1 MPLTP
6 LHYVAAYGINKVK
19 LGLAFPALIV
29 GSVIADLEPFFGG
42 LTGGKLFPSRGI
54 MHSLLGTI
62 TLNTFL
68 AVLIVV
74 FLYPILVL
82 WIFKID
88 RKLVAE
94 KCRFSAM
101 LVLSALLGDLSHLL
115 IDTTMHDYNPLFYPF
130 TSQSF
135 DALVL
140 FGNWLPSS
148 IFVHTLLFVVL
159 LAIFTFE
166 FRKGL
171 KGFWGRLLVE

>member
-6 LHYVAAYGINKVK
+6 LHYVAAYALNKVK
-19 LGLAFPALIV
+19 LQLVFPALIV
-29 GSVIADLEPFFGG
+29 GSVIADLEPFLGWLLGG
-42 LTGGKLFPSRGI
+42 RLISSRGF

-68 AVLIVV
+68 AVLIVISV
-74 FLYPILVL
+74 YPILTA

-94 KCRFSAM
+94 KSRFSGM
-101 LVLSALLGDLSHLL
+101 LVLSALVGTLSHLL

-130 TSQSF
+130 TTESF

-140 FGNWLPSS
+140 FGNWLPAS
-148 IFVHTLLFVVL
+148 IFVHTLLFVSLIAVFVYEL
-159 LAIFTFE
+159 
-166 FRKGL
+166 RKGTQ
-171 KGFWGRLLVE
+171 GFWKRLLVE

>member
-6 LHYVAAYGINKVK
+6 LHYVAAYAINKVK

-29 GSVIADLEPFFGG
+29 GSVIADLEPFFGM
-42 LTGGKLFPSRGI
+42 LTGGRLFPSRGF
-54 MHSLLGTI
+54 MHSLLGTV

-74 FLYPILVL
+74 SVYPILVS

-94 KCRFSAM
+94 KCRFSPM
-101 LVLSALLGDLSHLL
+101 LVLSALLGALSHLL

-130 TSQSF
+130 TTQSF
-135 DALVL
+135 DALIL
-140 FGNWLPSS
+140 FGNWLPAS
-148 IFVHTLLFVVL
+148 IFVHTLLSVLL
-159 LAIFTFE
+159 LAIFVFE
-166 FRKGL
+166 LHKGL
-171 KGFWGRLLVE
+171 KGFWKRLLVE